1 MIYQYLKNKIPT
13 DFSGEMEISE
23 SWSRVRLGIIKASE
37 GSLLAEDKEKFTIIP
52 YGAWNPAGM
61 IDLKNY
67 KEMVILIQEIEKERT
82 RIKYQAIRKWSNASA
97 KLYAGWIYLLILF
110 FLMLLVGWIGEFDFL
125 FDASWVL
132 FAIFGILFV
141 LCFGIDYFL
150 LFSSDAVHSSIR
162 GKIVQQIG
170 KFAYLLRGAD
180 LKIAEDTFIRRE
192 REYFSKESRQ
202 KGWMIFV
209 ISLLQNLLF
218 LVLFYYF
225 QKTSNY
231 VGRMNSDME
240 TMWILFIVV
249 FFILFLLH
257 LFSMANLIFLKMG
270 NLDRIMK
277 LEKIPGSKDLYIA
290 GWLAILPVLS
300 FLSTFFA
307 GKFLFSKKEKAD
319 RFLR

>member
-1 MIYQYLKNKIPT
+1 MIYQFLKKKIPT
-13 DFSGEMEISE
+13 DFSGEMEIPE
-23 SWSRVRLGIIKASE
+23 SWSRVRLGIIKVSE
-37 GSLLAEDKEKFTIIP
+37 GSLLIEEKEKFTIIP

-67 KEMVILIQEIEKERT
+67 KEMTILIKETEKERT
-82 RIKYQAIRKWSNASA
+82 RIEYQAIRKWSNISA
-97 KLYAGWIYLLILF
+97 KLYAGWIYLLIIFLF
-110 FLMLLVGWIGEFDFL
+110 MLVIGWIGEFDFL
-125 FDASWVL
+125 FDASLVL
-132 FAIFGILFV
+132 VAIFGILFS
-141 LCFGIDYFL
+141 LCFGIDYFF

-162 GKIVQQIG
+162 GKIIQQIG
-170 KFAYLLRGAD
+170 KFAYLLRDAN

-192 REYFSKESRQ
+192 REYFIKESRQ

-218 LVLFYYF
+218 LAFFYYF
-225 QKTSNY
+225 PKISNY
-231 VGRMNSDME
+231 AGRMNSDME
-240 TMWILFIVV
+240 TMWVILIVV
-249 FFILFLLH
+249 FCMLFILH

-290 GWLAILPVLS
+290 GWLAILPILS

>member
-1 MIYQYLKNKIPT
+1 MIYQFFKKKIPT
-13 DFSGEMEISE
+13 DFSGEIEIPE
-23 SWSRVRLGIIKASE
+23 SRDRVRLGIIKVSE
-37 GSLLAEDKEKFTIIP
+37 GSLLAEDGEKFTIIP

-67 KEMVILIQEIEKERT
+67 KEMILLVQGLEKERT
-82 RIKYQAIRKWSNASA
+82 RIQYHAIRKWSSLSA

-110 FLMLLVGWIGEFDFL
+110 LFMLVIGWVGEFDIL
-125 FDASWVL
+125 FDASLVL
-132 FAIFGILFV
+132 FAIFGILFC

-162 GKIVQQIG
+162 GKIIQQIE
-170 KFAYLLRGAD
+170 KFAYLLKGAD
-180 LKIAEDTFIRRE
+180 LQIAEDTFIRQE
-192 REYFSKESRQ
+192 QQYFIKDSRR
-202 KGWMIFV
+202 KGWMIFS

-231 VGRMNSDME
+231 VGRINTDTENMFI
-240 TMWILFIVV
+240 ILIAV
-249 FFILFLLH
+249 FLILFLFH

-270 NLDRIMK
+270 NLDRIMRW
-277 LEKIPGSKDLYIA
+277 EKIQGSKDLFTA
-290 GWLAILPVLS
+290 GWLAILPILS